1 MEQLSTEQAI
11 AFHDS
16 GTWKAM
22 SANERAVFQMQQD
35 KLCMP
40 FSEFHKAVEETLGR
54 PVWTHEFGL
63 NRDGIRAELEGKA
76 SAPTFAKILAMLP
89 AEKTI
94 VLTTNAPAQADAAI
108 GVAPGAEG

>member
-1 MEQLSTEQAI
+1 MEQLTIEQAI

-16 GTWKAM
+16 GAWKTM
-22 SANERAVFQMQQD
+22 SAKERAVFQMQQD

-40 FSEFHKAVEETLGR
+40 FGEFHKAVEEALCR

-76 SAPTFAKILAMLP
+76 KAPTFVEILAMLP
-89 AEKTI
+89 TEKTI
-94 VLTTNAPAQADAAI
+94 VLTPNAEVKGRSGEAA
-108 GVAPGAEG
+108 